1 MPSTSDLPAAF
12 ASPQPSAEAK
22 GGASSL
28 IIDDWRWYVVHAKA
42 REEHRA
48 LENLERQG
56 YRCLLPLCEKEVVRK
71 ARRTVISEPL
81 FPRYLFVALSRVQ
94 SDWSRIR
101 STRGVARLVQFGMQF
116 PSLSAETVDALCRV
130 RPDRQILF
138 EPGTAVRITE
148 GAFSGLDAIY
158 LEPDGEARVIIL
170 FELLGARH
178 KGSFPVSIVAKA
190 EAA

>member
-1 MPSTSDLPAAF
+1 MTRTVNTPVPLAPPDVVVDAPV
-12 ASPQPSAEAK
+12 
-22 GGASSL
+22 GGASAVG
-28 IIDDWRWYVVHAKA
+28 DDWRWYVVQCKA

-71 ARRTVISEPL
+71 ARRTVVSEPL

-101 STRGVARLVQFGMQF
+101 STRGVSRLVQFGTQF
-116 PSLSAETVDALCRV
+116 PSLSAETVDLLCRV

-138 EPGTAVRITE
+138 EPGSVLRITE
-148 GAFSGLDAIY
+148 GAFAGLEAIY

-178 KGSFPVSIVAKA
+178 KGSFPVSSVAKA
-190 EAA
+190 VAA